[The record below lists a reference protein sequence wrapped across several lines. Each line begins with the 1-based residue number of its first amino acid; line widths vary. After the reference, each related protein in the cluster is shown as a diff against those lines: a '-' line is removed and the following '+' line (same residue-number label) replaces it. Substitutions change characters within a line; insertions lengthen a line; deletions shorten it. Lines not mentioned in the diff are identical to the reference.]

1 MNGRFLITT
10 LCSLCFQANIRID
23 DQGTARIAGFASAMF
38 PNIVSQGVDD
48 SAGFT
53 VSRWCSPETLR
64 AGSSELTKASDIYA
78 FGMLAYE
85 VGLGFRTVTP
95 SYSNHFQIFS
105 GRVPFHDRQDVAAVM
120 TVITTNERPPR
131 PAHQQLFDQLWEVI
145 ERCWQNDPSQRPAIR
160 EVVAFLEK

>member
-95 SYSNHFQIFS
+95 SYSNH
-105 GRVPFHDRQDVAAVM
+105 DRQDVAAVM